1 MEEHHL
7 RIGSERYFLVGHG
20 SLFSHLKPHQPLIVV
35 FGEFVRTVRLWIKV
49 RDSLTLGTPRI
60 LFSDPPPPTLSEL
73 FHELKMVTDTPS
85 EVSNPQRYRTLQWEP
100 QQRILDD
107 RPTADRFIPPISL
120 LYDGFG
126 YFDDVL
132 YERRPVPGEKNI
144 LEVELW
150 NKVDTFADRMAEFYR
165 TDAERRGAFLDHL
178 ERMFRA
184 RRDPHAVGEIIAVRE
199 DTSIARFLG
208 TASAGHTDGAH
219 GAMVFCTEC
228 KNELSNISCEPSAE
242 LVSRVA
248 RSFKERLDGE
258 HRALFHGWR
267 VPALGVTLI
276 GEQVPSVPYLHHL
289 TRFSGPFVQFFG
301 IVMLAPQMR
310 VVPLTPMLPLATPI
324 NDQRSRQTVF
334 LASKA
339 ASIVLAKIQADVKRL
354 IQETPRRPP
363 WNCVGSRASQGSR
376 PSSRHLS
383 ALTSHFCADTT

>member
-1 MEEHHL
+1 M
-7 RIGSERYFLVGHG
+7 VGHG

-60 LFSDPPPPTLSEL
+60 LFSDPPLSEL

-107 RPTADRFIPPISL
+107 RPTADR
-120 LYDGFG
+120 
-126 YFDDVL
+126 
-132 YERRPVPGEKNI
+132 
-144 LEVELW
+144 
-150 NKVDTFADRMAEFYR
+150 MAEFYR

-184 RRDPHAVGEIIAVRE
+184 RRDPHAVGEIIVVRE
-199 DTSIARFLG
+199 DTSIARLLG

-289 TRFSGPFVQFFG
+289 TRF
-301 IVMLAPQMR
+301 
-310 VVPLTPMLPLATPI
+310 
-324 NDQRSRQTVF
+324 
-334 LASKA
+334 
-339 ASIVLAKIQADVKRL
+339 
-354 IQETPRRPP
+354 
-363 WNCVGSRASQGSR
+363 
-376 PSSRHLS
+376 
-383 ALTSHFCADTT
+383 